1 MKSPLAP
8 GPGGGLFS
16 LRPALPA
23 ILVVFCA
30 LAVHLTALGNG
41 FHYDDG
47 HSIVRN
53 PHIRNLGNLSEVFT
67 DPAMYSQTPE
77 YAMFRPLVVVST
89 ALNYHT
95 STLFSDPPGGG
106 YQPSGYLLVN
116 LAIHLA
122 NSLLVLSIIS
132 QLTASQSIIVFGA
145 IAFSLHPLHTEVIN
159 YASARSESL
168 AALFYLAAACCYL
181 RTRLRADSKVWLA
194 ASPILFACS
203 LLTKEIAV
211 TLPIALLA
219 LDLYVERDSLRGQRG
234 LQLFR
239 SIAPTLKR
247 LPIFVGVLLLY
258 LIVYQQ
264 VNNTDLVSTLGPD
277 DAVRSWDSQLGTQS
291 KAIIHYILAAVFP
304 VRMSV
309 YPQFQESP
317 SVVGLAPLLGVS
329 LVTTLYFGA
338 WRLRRVVPAATLGVG
353 WFLIALLPTNI
364 VPLHVLVNDHR
375 TYLSLFGFTLAFVRA
390 GGSLPPSLDSVGL
403 VRIDGLARPSTG
415 RRLEERSVALARCC
429 TPRPAGA
436 RGPFQS
442 RPRLPCCRQPGRG

>member
-1 MKSPLAP
+1 
-8 GPGGGLFS
+8 
-16 LRPALPA
+16 
-23 ILVVFCA
+23 
-30 LAVHLTALGNG
+30 
-41 FHYDDG
+41 
-47 HSIVRN
+47 
-53 PHIRNLGNLSEVFT
+53 
-67 DPAMYSQTPE
+67 
-77 YAMFRPLVVVST
+77 
-89 ALNYHT
+89 
-95 STLFSDPPGGG
+95 
-106 YQPSGYLLVN
+106 
-116 LAIHLA
+116 
-122 NSLLVLSIIS
+122 
-132 QLTASQSIIVFGA
+132 
-145 IAFSLHPLHTEVIN
+145 
-159 YASARSESL
+159 
-168 AALFYLAAACCYL
+168 
-181 RTRLRADSKVWLA
+181 
-194 ASPILFACS
+194 
-203 LLTKEIAV
+203 
-211 TLPIALLA
+211 
-219 LDLYVERDSLRGQRG
+219 
-234 LQLFR
+234 
-239 SIAPTLKR
+239 
-247 LPIFVGVLLLY
+247 LLLY